1 MRSVLRVLVT
11 PVLCSLGGALLAG
24 CGSDTGV
31 GDQNQ
36 ARATTSSSSA
46 DAPCAS
52 SGGAVEPPE
61 ATALPEPPPGAKP
74 CRRDP
79 RLGGTVYV
87 PTTPTGRQLLRYY
100 GFGLRAN
107 DCDTEPIG
115 AASGLLASAGE
126 LELRFS
132 CPDGGSGAVVAPK
145 QGNRYI
151 VTWRGESSVGG

>member
-1 MRSVLRVLVT
+1 MRSSMRALW
-11 PVLCSLGGALLAG
+11 GALLLVVPATLVAG
-24 CGSDTGV
+24 CGDDVGT
-31 GDQNQ
+31 GDQTQ
-36 ARATTSSSSA
+36 AKATTSSSSA

-61 ATALPEPPPGAKP
+61 ATALPDPPPGAKP

-87 PTTPTGRQLLRYY
+87 TTTPTGRSLLRYY

-107 DCDTEPIG
+107 DCETEPIG

-132 CPDGGSGAVVAPK
+132 CRNGGSGAVIAPK
-145 QGNRYI
+145 QGNRYV
-151 VTWRGESSVGG
+151 VTWRGESSIGD